1 MTQSHGARGKSAG
14 RPRGNRTKFRRAAKV
29 ARQAKSSVADQTIDT
44 LTRQLA
50 ETRSQL
56 SEALEQQTA
65 TSEVLRVISN
75 SPTNIQP
82 VFETIAA
89 NALRLCDAKWSVV
102 VQFDGE
108 QLHLA
113 ALHNLSDPAG
123 IELIRRV
130 FPRRP
135 SRGGPTD
142 RAILTGSVI
151 HVPDVLEDPE
161 YQYQAIARAA
171 DYRSHLSVPMLRDG
185 RPVGAITVAGA
196 APRAFSERQVEL
208 LQTFAHQAVIAIEN
222 TRLLNELRKSLQQQT
237 ATADVL
243 KVISSSPGDL
253 EPVFQAM
260 LENATRICD
269 AKFGNLFLREG
280 DMFRSVAVDGAPGY
294 VEHWQRHPKL
304 DAREHPIIPFARLL
318 RTKQVIHVPDLRLDE
333 AYAARIPRI
342 VTLVDIAS
350 ARALLVVPMLKES
363 EIVGAIGIYRTEDR
377 PFGDKQIELVQ
388 NFAAQAVIAIENT
401 RLLNE
406 LRERTDDLSESLQ
419 QQTATADVL
428 KVISRSTFDLQMVL
442 DTLVESAVR
451 LCEADRAFI
460 FRFDGEVLR
469 AVATYNVG
477 PENKEFVLRNPIAPG
492 RHSVSARAALERR
505 TVQVPDVQADPEYG
519 YAVRDVDPIRTT
531 VAVPMLKDNALVGT
545 ITIYRLE
552 VRPFTDKQIAL
563 VETFAD
569 QAAIAIENVQLFNE
583 IQDKSR
589 QLAEASQHKSQFLA
603 NMSHELRTPLN
614 AILGYNELIVDG
626 IYGTPSEKMQAVLKR
641 VESNGRHL
649 LGLIRAFSR
658 FAESDGY
665 PTGLICDSG

>member
-102 VQFDGE
+102 VRFDGE

-222 TRLLNELRKSLQQQT
+222 TRLLNELRESLQQQT

-350 ARALLVVPMLKES
+350 ARALLVVPMLKEN
-363 EIVGAIGIYRTEDR
+363 EMVGAIGDLSHGSPPVQRQADR
-377 PFGDKQIELVQ
+377 AGAEFRRPGGHRDREHT
-388 NFAAQAVIAIENT
+388 AAQRAARAYGRSI
-401 RLLNE
+401 
-406 LRERTDDLSESLQ
+406 ESLQ

-477 PENKEFVLRNPIAPG
+477 PENQGICVAKPDRSGPAQRLGPR
-492 RHSVSARAALERR
+492 RA
-505 TVQVPDVQADPEYG
+505 
-519 YAVRDVDPIRTT
+519 
-531 VAVPMLKDNALVGT
+531 
-545 ITIYRLE
+545 
-552 VRPFTDKQIAL
+552 
-563 VETFAD
+563 
-569 QAAIAIENVQLFNE
+569 
-583 IQDKSR
+583 
-589 QLAEASQHKSQFLA
+589 
-603 NMSHELRTPLN
+603 
-614 AILGYNELIVDG
+614 
-626 IYGTPSEKMQAVLKR
+626 
-641 VESNGRHL
+641 
-649 LGLIRAFSR
+649 
-658 FAESDGY
+658 
-665 PTGLICDSG
+665 